1 MAQMKK
7 TAIFPRAIVVNFD
20 VKIIYASLL
29 DGAVMVIKIAPMG
42 QMRKIVLQSPAPT
55 TNLIVQKVDQKV
67 LQNVLR
73 KVNFAT
79 EKGTA

>member
-1 MAQMKK
+1 M
-7 TAIFPRAIVVNFD
+7 VNFD
-20 VKIIYASLL
+20 VKIIYAYLL

-73 KVNFAT
+73 KVSFAT